1 MPRTKTR
8 RTAWK
13 ILTVLAALALVL
25 AACVPGG
32 ESEEDSDDSGS
43 EDVSTEL
50 PSEEVTLEMSFI
62 DGPDMVDQLIA
73 AFTEE
78 NPQVTIN
85 AEFTTF
91 ADYVRQ
97 ITLAMTSDTAPDI
110 AQYNPG
116 AMKELIVEGELVELD
131 PYSDAYGW
139 TDSFPEV
146 SLQQLMSDEEAQ
158 VYGEGNLYAV
168 PGGLS
173 LTGLFYNKTVASD
186 LGVSGTPQTIEELE
200 TQMATAQEAGVT
212 PIIVG
217 ALDSAG
223 IHMWGAVVN
232 VYMPTDGY
240 RDWVNGVEGGNIDTP
255 EALEA
260 TEKFAEWAAAGY
272 YNESA
277 NGIGQAD
284 ATAQFAAG
292 ESLFLINGNWA
303 ASQIA
308 QEMGDDAGFIAFPR
322 VAEGDPV
329 MGNGFSVSYSISS
342 RTENADVAG
351 AFFDFL
357 ASETAAPIIAENGF
371 LPPNAGAAPEQGGVL
386 DELTAEFQ
394 RVVKDDG
401 INSFPDFA
409 APEILDELVS
419 GVQSMIAGREEPA
432 DFLTS
437 IQEIRDTYHT
447 DQ

>member
-1 MPRTKTR
+1 MPITNTS
-8 RTAWK
+8 RTAK
-13 ILTVLAALALVL
+13 HSLAVIAALALVL

-32 ESEEDSDDSGS
+32 ESEESPDEGSDQ
-43 EDVSTEL
+43 DVSTEL
-50 PSEEVTLEMSFI
+50 SSEEVTLEMSFI
-62 DGPDMVDQLIA
+62 DGPDMVDELIA

-116 AMKELIVEGELVELD
+116 AMKDLIVEDELLRLD

-139 TDSFPEV
+139 TDSFPGV
-146 SLQQLMSDEEAQ
+146 SLEQLMSDEEAQ

-173 LTGLFYNKTVASD
+173 LTGLFYNKSVAAD
-186 LGVSGTPQTIEELE
+186 LGIADMPQTVGELE
-200 TQMATAQEAGVT
+200 TQLETAREAGVT
-212 PIIVG
+212 PVMVG

-223 IHMWGAVVN
+223 IHMWGALLN
-232 VYMPTDGY
+232 VYMPSDEY
-240 RDWVNGVEGGNIDTP
+240 RDWVNGVDGGNIDTP

-303 ASQIA
+303 AAQIA

-322 VAEGDPV
+322 LDEGDPV

-342 RTENADVAG
+342 RTETADAAA

-371 LPPNAGAAPEQGGVL
+371 LPPNAEAAPDQGGVL
-386 DELTAEFQ
+386 DELTAEFR
-394 RVVKDDG
+394 RVVADDG

-419 GVQSMIAGREEPA
+419 GIQSMIAGREDPA
-432 DFLTS
+432 NFLTN
-437 IQEIRDTYHT
+437 IQEIRDTFHEES
-447 DQ
+447 

>member
-1 MPRTKTR
+1 ML
-8 RTAWK
+8 A
-13 ILTVLAALALVL
+13 VLAVLALVL

-32 ESEEDSDDSGS
+32 ESEDTGDDVT

-50 PSEEVTLEMSFI
+50 SDEEITLEMSFI

-73 AFTEE
+73 AFSEE

-116 AMKELIVEGELVELD
+116 AMKDLIVEGELVDLD
-131 PYSDAYGW
+131 PYSDAYSW
-139 TDSFPEV
+139 TNSFPEV

-173 LTGLFYNKTVASD
+173 LTGLFYNKTVAED
-186 LGVSGTPQTIEELE
+186 LGVSGTPQTIEELV
-200 TQMATAQEAGVT
+200 TQMETAREAGVT
-212 PIIVG
+212 PIMVG

-223 IHMWGAVVN
+223 IHMWGALLN
-232 VYMPTDGY
+232 VYMAPEAY
-240 RDWVNGVEGGNIDTP
+240 RDWVNGVPGGNIDTP
-255 EALEA
+255 EALDA
-260 TEKFAEWAAAGY
+260 TEQFADWAATGY

-303 ASQIA
+303 AAQID
-308 QEMGDDAGFIAFPR
+308 QEMGDSAGFIAFPR
-322 VAEGDPV
+322 VADGDPV
-329 MGNGFSVSYSISS
+329 MGNGFSVSYSMSA
-342 RTENADVAG
+342 RTETADAAA

-357 ASETAAPIIAENGF
+357 GSESAAPIIADNGF
-371 LPPNAGAAPEQGGVL
+371 LPPNAEAAPDQDGVL
-386 DELTAEFQ
+386 GELTNEF
-394 RVVKDDG
+394 REVVADDG

-419 GVQSMIAGREEPA
+419 GIQSMIAARLEPA
-432 DFLTS
+432 EFLAN
-437 IQEIRDTYHT
+437 IQEIRDTYHNES
-447 DQ
+447 

>member
-1 MPRTKTR
+1 MPLHNNSR
-8 RTAWK
+8 RARS
-13 ILTVLAALALVL
+13 LAVFAVLAMVL
-25 AACVPGG
+25 SACVPG
-32 ESEEDSDDSGS
+32 EDSG
-43 EDVSTEL
+43 EDTGDTSDLEVSTEL
-50 PSEEVTLEMSFI
+50 SSDEVTLEMSFI

-73 AFTEE
+73 AFSEE

-97 ITLAMTSDTAPDI
+97 ITLAMTSETAPDI

-116 AMKELIVEGELVELD
+116 AMRELIVEDELLGLD
-131 PYSDAYGW
+131 SYSDAYGW
-139 TDSFPEV
+139 MDRFPAV

-173 LTGLFYNKTVASD
+173 LTGLFYNKTVAD
-186 LGVSGTPQTIEELE
+186 ELGISAMPQTMEELE
-200 TQMATAQEAGVT
+200 TQLATASDAGVT
-212 PIIVG
+212 PIMVG

-223 IHMWGAVVN
+223 IHMWGALLN
-232 VYMPTDGY
+232 VYMPATEY
-240 RDWVNGVEGGNIDTP
+240 RDWVNGVPGGNINTP
-255 EALEA
+255 EALAA

-292 ESLFLINGNWA
+292 DSLFLINGNWA
-303 ASQIA
+303 AAQID

-322 VAEGDPV
+322 VEDGDPV
-329 MGNGFSVSYSISS
+329 MGNGFSVSYSISA
-342 RTENADVAG
+342 RTENADAAG

-357 ASETAAPIIAENGF
+357 ASETAAPIVADNGF
-371 LPPNAGAAPEQGGVL
+371 LPPNAEAAPDQGGVL
-386 DELTAEFQ
+386 GELTGEFR
-394 RVVKDDG
+394 RVVADDG

-419 GVQSMIAGREEPA
+419 GIQSMIAGREQPSA
-432 DFLTS
+432 FLEN
-437 IQEIRDTYHT
+437 IQEIRDTYHEES
-447 DQ
+447 

>member
-1 MPRTKTR
+1 MTNYRTS
-8 RTAWK
+8 RTAT
-13 ILTVLAALALVL
+13 IVVTALVIGL

-32 ESEEDSDDSGS
+32 GGEEATDGTTG
-43 EDVSTEL
+43 EVSTEL
-50 PSEEVTLEMSFI
+50 SSEEVTLEMSFI
-62 DGPDMVDQLIA
+62 DAPDMVDQLVT

-85 AEFTTF
+85 HEFTTF

-97 ITLAMTSDTAPDI
+97 ISLAMTSDTAPDI

-116 AMKELIVEGELVELD
+116 AFKDLIAEGEVLDLD

-139 TDSFPEV
+139 TDSFPTV
-146 SLQQLMSDEEAQ
+146 SLEQLMSDENAQ

-173 LTGLFYNKTVASD
+173 LTGLFYNKSVAED
-186 LGVSGTPQTIEELE
+186 LGISEMPQTIEDLE
-200 TQMATAQEAGVT
+200 TVLRTALDGGVT
-212 PIIVG
+212 PIMVG

-223 IHMWGAVVN
+223 IHMWGALVN
-232 VYMPTDGY
+232 VYMAPGEY
-240 RDWVNGVEGGNIDTP
+240 REWVNGVPEGNINTP
-255 EALEA
+255 EALSA
-260 TEKFAEWAAAGY
+260 TEKFSEWAAAGY

-303 ASQIA
+303 AAQIN
-308 QEMGDDAGFIAFPR
+308 QEMGDEAGFIAFPR
-322 VAEGDPV
+322 VDVGNPV

-342 RTENADVAG
+342 RSENTNAAA
-351 AFFDFL
+351 AFLEFL
-357 ASETAAPIIAENGF
+357 ATDTAAPIVAENGF
-371 LPPNAGAAPEQGGVL
+371 LPPNPDAAPDQTGVL
-386 DELTAEFQ
+386 GELTSEFQ
-394 RVVKDDG
+394 RVAEDEG

-419 GVQSMIAGREEPA
+419 GIQSMIANREQPEA
-432 DFLTS
+432 FLEN
-437 IQEIRDTYHT
+437 IQEIRDSYINE
-447 DQ
+447 Q